1 MIRPLVQFVLIVI
14 VCAIVTGSRP
24 ARSTIFMPANQ
35 TGPSLLKSSVIVRAN
50 RLKRYWKAP
59 EMDDYWSVANHAG
72 TAGLAT
78 RLDSRK
84 AESSIPS
91 SALNS
96 DDSSPFPNVADPNP
110 LLANWEGR
118 YGGVP
123 PFDRVQIALFKPAL
137 EEAMTEQLAETDRIA
152 KNPGPPTFEN
162 TIAAAENTGRTLDRV
177 TTIYGVWAG
186 TMSGPEFQIVQR
198 EMAPKLAAFNDKIY
212 QNEAL
217 FKRIEAVYNSPAKL
231 KLTPEQQRLTW
242 LYYTNFVRSGAR
254 LNSEAKPRL
263 SQINQKLAGLYTKFS
278 QNVLAE
284 EDGQFVLLKSEAD
297 LAGLPQSVR
306 DAAAAAAVT
315 KKQPAGTWVIS
326 NTRSSVDPF
335 LTYSDRRDLREQVW
349 RMFVNR
355 GDNGDEHDN
364 NATITE
370 ILQLRA
376 ERAKLL
382 GFPTHAH
389 WRLENSMAKTP
400 DRAMQLMEAVWKPA
414 VARVHE
420 EVRDMQALADK
431 EDAKLKIEPW
441 DYRYYAEKVRKEKF
455 DLDQNE
461 VKPYL
466 QLEKLREGI
475 FWVAGELFNF
485 NFTPATDVP
494 VAHPDIRVWEVT
506 DKTTKKHIGLWY
518 FDPYARAG
526 KRSGAW
532 MNAYRS
538 QERVNGEVTTIV
550 SNNANFVKGK
560 PGEPLLIS
568 WDDASTMFHE
578 FGHALHGLN
587 SNVTYPSLSGTAV
600 ARDYVEFP
608 SQLMEHWL
616 STPEVLNRF
625 AVHYQTGKPIPQ
637 TLVDRIK
644 KSSTFN
650 QGFITVEYL
659 AAALVDMK
667 LHLAGDQ
674 KIDPDKF
681 EKDTLAELGM
691 PHEIVMRHRTP
702 QFMHV
707 FSSDGYSAGY
717 YSYLWADVITADS
730 FGAFTEA
737 GGPYD
742 KKVAERLR
750 KYIFSVGNTIDPAEA
765 YRNFRG
771 RDPKVEALM
780 KKRGFT
786 S

>member
-1 MIRPLVQFVLIVI
+1 MRESITRTFLLLFAITLVAV
-14 VCAIVTGSRP
+14 AIVNNLQSADANALRPGSSE
-24 ARSTIFMPANQ
+24 A
-35 TGPSLLKSSVIVRAN
+35 SSNAVN
-50 RLKRYWKAP
+50 TP
-59 EMDDYWSVANHAG
+59 GVA
-72 TAGLAT
+72 
-78 RLDSRK
+78 
-84 AESSIPS
+84 E
-91 SALNS
+91 
-96 DDSSPFPNVADPNP
+96 PNP
-110 LLANWEGR
+110 LLANWEGP

-123 PFDRVQIALFKPAL
+123 PFDKVQVALFKPAL
-137 EEAMTEQLAETDRIA
+137 EAAMTENLSDVDKIA
-152 KNPGPPTFEN
+152 KDPAAPTFEN
-162 TIAAAENTGRTLDRV
+162 TIVAMERAGSTLDRV
-177 TTIYGVWAG
+177 STLYGVWAG
-186 TMSGPEFQIVQR
+186 TMASPAFQVIQR
-198 EMAPKLAAFNDKIY
+198 EMAPKLAAFNDQIS
-212 QNEAL
+212 QNASL
-217 FKRIEAVYNSPAKL
+217 FKRIEAVYNSPAKQ
-231 KLTPEQQRLTW
+231 KLNAEQQRLVW
-242 LYYTNFVRSGAR
+242 LYYTNFVRSGAK
-254 LNSEAKPRL
+254 LNTADKARL
-263 SQINQKLAGLYTKFS
+263 SQINQQLAGLFTKFG

-284 EDGQFVLLKSEAD
+284 EDGQFVALKSDE
-297 LAGLPQSVR
+297 LAGLPQSLR
-306 DAAAAAAVT
+306 DAAAAAAT
-315 KKQPAGTWVIS
+315 TRKQEGWVIN

-335 LTYSDRRDLREQVW
+335 LTYSDRRDLRERVW
-349 RMFVNR
+349 RMFIMR

-364 NATITE
+364 NSTITQ

-382 GFPTHAH
+382 GYPTHAH
-389 WRLENSMAKTP
+389 FRLENSMAKTP
-400 DRAMQLMEAVWKPA
+400 ERAMQLMLAVWKPA

-420 EVRDMQALADK
+420 EVADMQALANK
-431 EDAKLKIEPW
+431 ESSAIKIAPW
-441 DYRYYAEKVRKEKF
+441 DYRYYAEKVRKAKY

-485 NFTPATDVP
+485 NFAPAPNVA

-538 QERVNGEVTTIV
+538 QERVDGEITTIV

-616 STPEVLNRF
+616 STPEVLNKF
-625 AVHYQTGKPIPQ
+625 ALHYQTGKPIPQ
-637 TLVDRIK
+637 ELVDKIK
-644 KSSTFN
+644 RSATFN
-650 QGFITVEYL
+650 EGFITVEYL
-659 AAALVDMK
+659 AAALLDMK
-667 LHLAGDQ
+667 LHMAGDK
-674 KIDPDKF
+674 KIDARVF
-681 EKDTLAELGM
+681 EKEALDELGM
-691 PHEIVMRHRTP
+691 PREIVLRHRLP

-707 FSSDGYSAGY
+707 FSSDSYSAGY
-717 YSYLWADVITADS
+717 YSYLWSDVITADA
-730 FGAFTEA
+730 FGAFVEG

-750 KYIFSVGNTIDPAEA
+750 KYIFSVGNTIDPAEG
-765 YRNFRG
+765 YRSFRG

-780 KKRGFT
+780 KKRGFP
-786 S
+786 SS

>member
-1 MIRPLVQFVLIVI
+1 MRDFITRSLLLLLATALIV
-14 VCAIVTGSRP
+14 
-24 ARSTIFMPANQ
+24 ST
-35 TGPSLLKSSVIVRAN
+35 VAN
-50 RLKRYWKAP
+50 RMTK
-59 EMDDYWSVANHAG
+59 
-72 TAGLAT
+72 
-78 RLDSRK
+78 
-84 AESSIPS
+84 
-91 SALNS
+91 
-96 DDSSPFPNVADPNP
+96 PNGITTQASTKVEPNP
-110 LLANWEGR
+110 LLASWEGP

-123 PFDRVQIALFKPAL
+123 PFDKVQIALFKPAL
-137 EEAMTEQLAETDRIA
+137 EGAMTENLTEIDKIA
-152 KNPGPPTFEN
+152 SDSATPTFEN
-162 TIAAAENTGRTLDRV
+162 TIVAMERAGQTLDRV
-177 TTIYGVWAG
+177 STLYGVWG
-186 TMSGPEFQIVQR
+186 STMAGPEFQAVQR
-198 EMAPKLAAFNDKIY
+198 EMAPKLAAFRDKIT

-217 FKRIEAVYNSPAKL
+217 FKRIEAVYNSPEKKKL
-231 KLTPEQQRLTW
+231 NSEQQRLVW
-242 LYYTNFVRSGAR
+242 LDYTNFVRAGAK
-254 LNSEAKPRL
+254 LNTADKARL
-263 SQINQKLAGLYTKFS
+263 SQINQQLAGLFTKFS

-284 EDGQFVLLKSEAD
+284 EDGQFVALKSEAD

-306 DAAAAAAVT
+306 DAAAAAATT
-315 KKQPAGTWVIS
+315 KKQEGWLIS

-335 LTYSDRRDLREQVW
+335 LTYSDRRDLREKVW
-349 RMFVNR
+349 RMFIMR

-364 NATITE
+364 NSTITQ

-400 DRAMQLMEAVWKPA
+400 ERAMELMMAVWKPA

-420 EVRDMQALADK
+420 EVADMQALATK
-431 EDAKLKIEPW
+431 EGSAIKIEPW
-441 DYRYYAEKVRKEKF
+441 DYRYYAERVRKAKY

-485 NFTPATDVP
+485 KFTPATNVP
-494 VAHPDIRVWEVT
+494 VAHPDIRVWQVT
-506 DKTTKKHIGLWY
+506 DKTSGKQIGLWY

-538 QERVNGEVTTIV
+538 QERVNGEITTIV

-616 STPEVLNRF
+616 STPEVLNKF

-637 TLVDRIK
+637 ELVDKIK
-644 KSSTFN
+644 RSATFN
-650 QGFITVEYL
+650 EGFITVEYL
-659 AAALVDMK
+659 AAALLDMK
-667 LHLAGDQ
+667 LHTAGDR
-674 KIDPDKF
+674 KIDPRAF
-681 EKDTLAELGM
+681 EKEALDELGM
-691 PHEIVMRHRTP
+691 PHEIVLRHRLP

-707 FSSDGYSAGY
+707 FSSDSYSAGY
-717 YSYLWADVITADS
+717 YSYLWADVITADA

-750 KYIFSVGNTIDPAEA
+750 KNIFSVGNTIDPAEA

-780 KKRGFT
+780 KKRGF
-786 S
+786 SG